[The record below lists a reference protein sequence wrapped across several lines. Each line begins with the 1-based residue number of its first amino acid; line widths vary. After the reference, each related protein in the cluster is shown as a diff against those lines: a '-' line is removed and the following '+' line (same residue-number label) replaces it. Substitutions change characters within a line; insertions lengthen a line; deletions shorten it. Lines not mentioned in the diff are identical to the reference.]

1 MKGIPRSYLY
11 VPADRPR
18 FLRRA
23 FDAGADAVILDLEDA
38 VAPSRKDAARAAAL
52 STLSDR
58 PDGIEVWVRLNSGRR
73 GLEDATAVLSNGGAD
88 GIWMP
93 KAESGQHFRELTAL
107 IAEVAPVTVLGL
119 LVESASGLLGFGAMI
134 DHHAVGRLQIGEV
147 DLRADLSMPA
157 VGDDF
162 ERLSLA
168 RSWLI
173 MHAASVHLP
182 PPVAPVSV
190 DVSDMEA
197 FRSTS
202 QRLKEMGFGGRAC
215 IHPAQVAVANETF
228 GVGPDE
234 LAAAHAVIDEF
245 KRRAEKGEGA
255 FRDADGAMVDE
266 ATVRR
271 ARMLTGRMAGY
282 GWSRPPPG

>member
-11 VPADRPR
+11 VPGDRPR

-58 PDGIEVWVRLNSGRR
+58 PGGIEVWVRLNSGRR

-119 LVESASGLLGFGAMI
+119 LVESASGLLGLGDDRPPCCGTFADRRSRSSCGPLDARGW
-134 DHHAVGRLQIGEV
+134 GRL
-147 DLRADLSMPA
+147 
-157 VGDDF
+157 
-162 ERLSLA
+162 
-168 RSWLI
+168 
-173 MHAASVHLP
+173 
-182 PPVAPVSV
+182 
-190 DVSDMEA
+190 
-197 FRSTS
+197 
-202 QRLKEMGFGGRAC
+202 
-215 IHPAQVAVANETF
+215 
-228 GVGPDE
+228 
-234 LAAAHAVIDEF
+234 
-245 KRRAEKGEGA
+245 
-255 FRDADGAMVDE
+255 
-266 ATVRR
+266 
-271 ARMLTGRMAGY
+271 
-282 GWSRPPPG
+282 